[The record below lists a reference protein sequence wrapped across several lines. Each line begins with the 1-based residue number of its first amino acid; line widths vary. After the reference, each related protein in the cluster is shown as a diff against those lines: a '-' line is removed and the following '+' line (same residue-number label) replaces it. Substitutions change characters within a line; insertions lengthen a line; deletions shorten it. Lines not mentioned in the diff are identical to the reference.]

1 MLGRIREEIEKPL
14 SEVGIVVDEIKYEKE
29 GNNYFLR
36 IVIDNSTVV
45 DLDTCV
51 EATNIINDIL
61 DEIDV
66 IEDAYILDISSKEK
80 GGR

>member
-1 MLGRIREEIEKPL
+1 MLERIREEIEKPL
-14 SEVGIVVDEIKYEKE
+14 SEVGIIVDEIKYEKE
-29 GNNYFLR
+29 GSNYFLR
-36 IVIDNSTVV
+36 IVIDKEVVV

-61 DEIDV
+61 DKIDV
-66 IEDAYILDISSKEK
+66 IEDTYILDISSKEK